1 MKEPSAIPSPILH
14 TNDVSVPTSFAGTER
29 RGRHS
34 PSSRPNHEEIKM
46 RKVAIGIAAAV
57 TLAAV
62 APANAQGLWV
72 GAPGFGVGI
81 GVGPTYAYEPYYGGS
96 WGSPYWGAGY
106 GYEPAYQSYAY
117 EPEYEYDSY
126 AYVPDDGYA
135 VYSYGPRLRTYAYE
149 PTDSYRYAPRVRY
162 SRNYSYSPGVRATR
176 SYSYADTRGVIKGDR
191 GHRSTMV
198 HNTRL
203 QDRAAMRNGFAVG
216 AERESAGSRRIR
228 PEASRAL
235 ARGPA
240 QDLRQS
246 KSIEGGK
253 TGKSR
258 VRSQTY

>member
-1 MKEPSAIPSPILH
+1 
-14 TNDVSVPTSFAGTER
+14 
-29 RGRHS
+29 
-34 PSSRPNHEEIKM
+34 M
-46 RKVAIGIAAAV
+46 RKVAIGIAAAI
-57 TLAAV
+57 TLAAM

-81 GVGPTYAYEPYYGGS
+81 GVGPTYAYEPYYGGY
-96 WGSPYWGAGY
+96 WGSPYWRAGY
-106 GYEPAYQSYAY
+106 GYEPSFAYQSHAD

-126 AYVPDDGYA
+126 AYVPDDAYA

-149 PTDSYRYAPRVRY
+149 PTDSYRYAPRARY

-176 SYSYADTRGVIKGDR
+176 SYSYADTRGVIKRDR

-203 QDRAAMRNGFAVG
+203 QDRAVMRNGFAIG

-228 PEASRAL
+228 PQASKAL
-235 ARGPA
+235 ARGSA

-246 KSIEGGK
+246 KSKSLEAGK
-253 TGKSR
+253 TEKGR
-258 VRSQTY
+258 VRTQTY

>member
-1 MKEPSAIPSPILH
+1 
-14 TNDVSVPTSFAGTER
+14 
-29 RGRHS
+29 
-34 PSSRPNHEEIKM
+34 M
-46 RKVAIGIAAAV
+46 RKVAIGIAAAI
-57 TLAAV
+57 TLAAAV
-62 APANAQGLWV
+62 APASAQSLWLGV
-72 GAPGFGVGI
+72 PGFGVGI
-81 GVGPTYAYEPYYGGS
+81 GVGPTPNYGGY
-96 WGSPYWGAGY
+96 GGGPYWGAGY
-106 GYEPAYQSYAY
+106 GYEPNYAYQNYAY
-117 EPEYEYDSY
+117 EPEYNYDSY
-126 AYVPDDGYA
+126 AYVPDDGYVA
-135 VYSYGPRLRTYAYE
+135 YSYGPRLRTYAYE
-149 PTDSYRYAPRVRY
+149 PADSYGYAPRVRY

-176 SYSYADTRGVIKGDR
+176 SYSYADTRGVIKRDR

-203 QDRAAMRNGFAVG
+203 QDRAVMRNGFAIG

-246 KSIEGGK
+246 KSIEAGK

>member
-1 MKEPSAIPSPILH
+1 
-14 TNDVSVPTSFAGTER
+14 
-29 RGRHS
+29 
-34 PSSRPNHEEIKM
+34 M
-46 RKVAIGIAAAV
+46 RKVAIGIAAAI

-81 GVGPTYAYEPYYGGS
+81 GVGPTYAYEPYYGGY

-106 GYEPAYQSYAY
+106 GYEPSYAYQSYAY

-126 AYVPDDGYA
+126 AYVPDDAYA

-149 PTDSYRYAPRVRY
+149 PTDSYGHAPQVRY

-203 QDRAAMRNGFAVG
+203 QDRAAMRNGFAIG
-216 AERESAGSRRIR
+216 AERQSAGSRRIR
-228 PEASRAL
+228 PEASKAL

-240 QDLRQS
+240 QELRQS
-246 KSIEGGK
+246 KSVEPGK
-253 TGKSR
+253 TGKGR
-258 VRSQTY
+258 VRTQTY